1 MKKLRILVVE
11 DEGPLSFFVTQT
23 LKEDFDVVLAKT
35 AEQALSI
42 FEPGKFDLIITDV
55 RLPGKSG
62 LELLSEVLIK
72 DPDIKSIIVTAYDS
86 FEVREKA
93 RALNADAFL
102 PKPFTVQTLKETIKD
117 IFKEKN
123 QYFT

>member
-123 QYFT
+123 